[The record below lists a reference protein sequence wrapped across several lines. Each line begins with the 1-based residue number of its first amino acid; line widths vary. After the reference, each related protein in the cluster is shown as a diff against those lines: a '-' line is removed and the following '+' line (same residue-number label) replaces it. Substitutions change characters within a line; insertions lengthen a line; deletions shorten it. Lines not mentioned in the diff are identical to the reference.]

1 MSLNKRYGITI
12 MIVLRPC
19 IYLLDLGPVS
29 QMTDVAHRSYI
40 LSHLKMYCIRNS
52 PSMLRKCYDQYVYT
66 CVSVKAKMLYGF
78 YGFILFSLFFFS
90 KKRYITW
97 QDDSKIW
104 TIEIYFWHGIQ
115 CIHFLQYPVSRLR
128 KDKLWK
134 TVILF
139 HSFC

>member
-90 KKRYITW
+90 KKDTLPDKTTQRSE
-97 QDDSKIW
+97 QSKFIFDMAFSVF
-104 TIEIYFWHGIQ
+104 I
-115 CIHFLQYPVSRLR
+115 
-128 KDKLWK
+128 
-134 TVILF
+134 
-139 HSFC
+139 FCNTLSVG